1 MLSVRHGAMGHAAV
15 TEGGEEVRPRVR
27 LHVVLIHLLGL
38 DTSQCVDLAWN
49 YDYYL
54 SISLYYPSTLIL
66 YVNLSLKMMFILSCL
81 FNNLD
86 FVFLVIFVIEN

>member
-38 DTSQCVDLAWN
+38 NTSQRVDLAWN

-54 SISLYYPSTLIL
+54 SISLYYPSIINPHTIRKSFLENGV
-66 YVNLSLKMMFILSCL
+66 YSLL
-81 FNNLD
+81 
-86 FVFLVIFVIEN
+86 LV